1 MKLSTFST
9 PINER
14 YFEDYIEGS
23 VFEYGPLDVGES
35 EIIEFARQFDPQM
48 MHLDPQA
55 AASGPFQGLIA
66 SGWHTLGLMM
76 RLFVDNYLSSVASR
90 ASPGVDE
97 IRWFKPV
104 RPGDQLRLRISILE
118 TRRSRSKP
126 DRGLVISLLEGIN
139 QDGEVVASVKPM
151 NFLALR
157 DPVAQ

>member
-9 PINER
+9 SINER

-23 VFEYGPLDVGES
+23 VFEYGPLRVGES
-35 EIIEFARQFDPQM
+35 EIIAFAKQFDPQM